1 MFIAKVVGVVIDIC
15 TSMLFMI
22 IFDYLNINTRAVNVN
37 NISNSSFQQ
46 NKYNNACRVP
56 DRFAESC

>member
-1 MFIAKVVGVVIDIC
+1 
-15 TSMLFMI
+15 MI

-37 NISNSSFQQ
+37 NISNSSFEQ
-46 NKYNNACRVP
+46 NKYNNDYCFP